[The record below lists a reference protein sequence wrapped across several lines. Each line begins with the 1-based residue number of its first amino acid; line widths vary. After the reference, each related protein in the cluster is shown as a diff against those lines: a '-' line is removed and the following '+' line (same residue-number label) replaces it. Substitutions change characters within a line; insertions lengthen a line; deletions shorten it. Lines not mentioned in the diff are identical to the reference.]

1 MGKYNLGI
9 STSSL
14 VSNFDKRNLSLN
26 EKKAVKVVDDMEKQ
40 LNAISKSLA
49 KINLLL
55 NEAVSSK
62 YITGTQATAF
72 KGWAKKC
79 KAQSGNAKKLGEK
92 LDLSFHEDLKNYP
105 IVLLDRRIAELE
117 KKINS
122 LSK

>member
-14 VSNFDKRNLSLN
+14 ISNFDKRNLSLN
-26 EKKAVKVVDDMEKQ
+26 EKKAVKIIEDMNKQ
-40 LNAISKSLA
+40 LDSISTSLA

-55 NEAVSSK
+55 NQSVSNK
-62 YITGTQATAF
+62 YISGSRATAF
-72 KGWAKKC
+72 KGWAKKS
-79 KAQSGNAKKLGEK
+79 KAQSSNAKKLGEK
-92 LDLSFHEDLKNYP
+92 VTTSFQEDLKNYP

-122 LSK
+122 LSN